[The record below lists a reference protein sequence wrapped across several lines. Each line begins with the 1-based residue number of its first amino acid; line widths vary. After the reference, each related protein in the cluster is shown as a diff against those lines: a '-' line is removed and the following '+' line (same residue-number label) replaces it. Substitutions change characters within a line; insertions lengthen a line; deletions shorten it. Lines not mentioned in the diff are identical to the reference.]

1 MLKKLYMKILLS
13 PAKSL
18 NFKSGLPTEIY
29 SKPCFLKEANF
40 LNSILKSKNPS
51 EISELMH
58 ISTSLAELN
67 YERNQEWSSA
77 PNNEKA
83 RQAIYAFSGDVYKG
97 IDSYTIKNDKIDF
110 MQNNIRILSGHY
122 GLLKPLD
129 LIQPH
134 RLEMGTKMSFK
145 NYKNLYEY
153 WKKQVSSELNKELY
167 KDESVLNLASN
178 EYFKVIDSKV
188 IDAPIY
194 SANFKQYRDGDF
206 KTIAIYSKKARGL
219 MTRFIVDNQ
228 IDSIDEIKSFN
239 YDGYIFHE
247 DMSSDKDFV
256 FTR

>member
-1 MLKKLYMKILLS
+1 MKILLS

-18 NFKSGLPTEIY
+18 DFKSSLPTNIHSE
-29 SKPCFLKEANF
+29 PCFLNEANF
-40 LNSILKSKNPS
+40 LNSILKSKNPA
-51 EISELMH
+51 EISDLMH
-58 ISTSLAELN
+58 ISSSLGELN
-67 YERNQEWSSA
+67 YQRFQEWSPK
-77 PNNEKA
+77 PNNGNA

-97 IDSYTIKNDKIDF
+97 IDSHTIKSDKIDF
-110 MQNNIRILSGHY
+110 LHNNVRILSGHY

-153 WKKQVSSELNKELY
+153 WKKQVSLKLNKELSN
-167 KDESVLNLASN
+167 DEPVLNLASN

-188 IDAPIY
+188 INSIIY
-194 SANFKQYRDGDF
+194 SANFKQYRDGNF

-219 MTRFIVDNQ
+219 MTRFIIDNQ
-228 IDSIDEIKSFN
+228 ISSIEEVKLFN
-239 YDGYIFHE
+239 YDGYIYHE
-247 DMSSDKDFV
+247 ELSNEKEFV